1 MQSILILN
9 PKGGSGKSTLA
20 INLAAW
26 LAGQGRRV
34 ALADLDK
41 QGSSN
46 DWLAVRPD
54 DRPRIIRACDDS
66 KTVRIDADT
75 EYLII
80 DSPASLHGK
89 RLAKFASNAERAL
102 VPITASAIDVR
113 AAERF
118 FEELVSLKK
127 KINRRIRLATVANR
141 VREDT
146 RAAQKLENYLE
157 HLSLPD
163 GRKLPY
169 LTRLR
174 QSQNYVK
181 AAELGLGIFE
191 MAPSKTVYDRKQ
203 WQPILKWLDRR

>member
-20 INLAAW
+20 TNVAAY
-26 LAGQGRRV
+26 LAGQNKRV

-54 DRPRIIRACDDS
+54 DKPEIIRACDDS
-66 KTVRIDADT
+66 KTVRIDADID
-75 EYLII
+75 YLII

-89 RLAKFASNAERAL
+89 KLAKFASNAERAL

-118 FEELVSLKK
+118 FAELVKLKNR
-127 KINRRIRLATVANR
+127 INRKIRIATVANR
-141 VREDT
+141 LREDT
-146 RAAQKLENYLE
+146 KVAGRLENYLQ
-157 HLSLPD
+157 HLTIPD

-174 QSQNYVK
+174 QSQNYIK

-191 MAPSKTVYDRKQ
+191 MAPSQTQYDRQQ
-203 WQPILKWLDRR
+203 WQPIIKWLLR